1 MTIFLSNRT
10 RKRFLVV
17 VVSLTFFIMSIN
29 SSGEAASFGCGMD
42 TAVVVTFVVA
52 TVSFVVVVVTVV
64 VGIATVSG
72 AAIVVFD
79 SIRAVLGWVGGAVPK
94 EDVESTILSH
104 AVRISSELS
113 ALFHLKVPTIPMSTR
128 LPAKKLET
136 AVDEPV
142 AVVVVDA
149 AVALAAAVAAA
160 ETTILVVSTKVVGSR
175 SNGSPND
182 RDVVHRA
189 VVGAVVVN
197 ATTADDPTQHPKN
210 STDRHNATL
219 LYPAVT
225 IVMTMII
232 IIAAAVV
239 VAVNVEKRGFG

>member
-1 MTIFLSNRT
+1 
-10 RKRFLVV
+10 
-17 VVSLTFFIMSIN
+17 
-29 SSGEAASFGCGMD
+29 MD

-142 AVVVVDA
+142 AVVVVVVDS

-160 ETTILVVSTKVVGSR
+160 ETTILVVSTKEVGSR

-189 VVGAVVVN
+189 VVDAVVN
-197 ATTADDPTQHPKN
+197 ATTADGPTQHPKN
-210 STDRHNATL
+210 STARHNATI

-225 IVMTMII
+225 IVMMVVV
-232 IIAAAVV
+232 IIAAAAAVVAVV

>member
-1 MTIFLSNRT
+1 M
-10 RKRFLVV
+10 VV

-52 TVSFVVVVVTVV
+52 TASVVVVVTVV
-64 VGIATVSG
+64 VGVATVSG

-142 AVVVVDA
+142 AVVVVVDA

-189 VVGAVVVN
+189 VVDAVVN
-197 ATTADDPTQHPKN
+197 ATTADGPTQHPKN
-210 STDRHNATL
+210 STARHNATL

>member
-1 MTIFLSNRT
+1 
-10 RKRFLVV
+10 
-17 VVSLTFFIMSIN
+17 MSIN

-52 TVSFVVVVVTVV
+52 TASVVVVVTVV
-64 VGIATVSG
+64 VGVATVSG

-142 AVVVVDA
+142 AVVVVVDA

-219 LYPAVT
+219 LNPAVT

>member
-1 MTIFLSNRT
+1 M
-10 RKRFLVV
+10 

-52 TVSFVVVVVTVV
+52 TASVVVVVTVV
-64 VGIATVSG
+64 VGVATVSG

-142 AVVVVDA
+142 AVVVVVVVD
-149 AVALAAAVAAA
+149 AAA

-182 RDVVHRA
+182 RDVVHLA
-189 VVGAVVVN
+189 VVDAVVN
-197 ATTADDPTQHPKN
+197 ATTADGPTQHPKN
-210 STDRHNATL
+210 STARHNATL